1 MEGVLL
7 CMGAGTPVLA
17 LCKVTGLTAQGKEEL
32 HKGRSGTCRPELVVP
47 EHSHGRWDGYT

>member
-17 LCKVTGLTAQGKEEL
+17 LCKVTGLTAQGKGEL